1 MVDPRAE
8 VHQAQG
14 MVMVDLGVDLADAL
28 VRMRAHAFA
37 VGIPLIDLARAI
49 IAGFVLPE
57 TESGTSP

>member
-1 MVDPRAE
+1 
-8 VHQAQG
+8 

-28 VRMRAHAFA
+28 VRMRAFSFA
-37 VGIPLIDLARAI
+37 EGIPLIDLARAI